1 VADGGAGLREARIQ
15 GYKHRAWGGQ
25 EPGTRGDGREKGPAL
40 GPGPRSEPLRARGH
54 LRVGV
59 APRSLPL
66 APPSSLG
73 ARTTSRGRT
82 GVGSCNLGPL
92 ILTRW
97 WRLGGRQRLEPA

>member
-1 VADGGAGLREARIQ
+1 MADGGAGLREARIQ

-59 APRSLPL
+59 APHSLPL